1 MRLYLLRLASC
12 HYVKE
17 WRLVRHVQSAL
28 LKDMLLVLEQ
38 QIEGFL
44 LAVLLDESLL
54 AFNDLDFEV
63 LQHAE
68 HEFDCLFTIGLLAVQ
83 HVVQEQL
90 RVLVLNVALCFF

>member
-1 MRLYLLRLASC
+1 MRLYLLRLARC
-12 HYVKE
+12 RYVEE

-44 LAVLLDESLL
+44 LAVLFDESLL

-63 LQHAE
+63 L
-68 HEFDCLFTIGLLAVQ
+68 
-83 HVVQEQL
+83 
-90 RVLVLNVALCFF
+90 

>member
-1 MRLYLLRLASC
+1 MRLYLLRLARC
-12 HYVKE
+12 RYVEE

-44 LAVLLDESLL
+44 LSVLFNEPLL

-68 HEFDCLFTIGLLAVQ
+68 HELDCLFTIGLLAVQ